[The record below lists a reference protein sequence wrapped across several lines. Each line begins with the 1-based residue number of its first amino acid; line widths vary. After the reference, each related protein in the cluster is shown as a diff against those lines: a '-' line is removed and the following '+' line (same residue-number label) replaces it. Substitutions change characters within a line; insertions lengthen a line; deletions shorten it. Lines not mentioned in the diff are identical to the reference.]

1 MALWARAGG
10 WPLTIAAVCLSMAGF
25 LLHAPP
31 GVAFVLEAVGV
42 ALLARHIGR
51 ATGSLATAHGP
62 QIGALLSAGFGNVVE
77 LMIAIMA
84 LRAGLYDVVKA
95 SIVGSM
101 LANLLLTLGVCMI
114 VGGTRRP
121 FQHFNQAKA
130 GVNSTMLFMAVT
142 GLAVTSVYALRHTV
156 QWRAEALSIGVSTV
170 FLIVYILGL
179 VFSMGTHRAL
189 FTQVEG
195 ESETRRGRMSKR
207 EVRAAWFDLAS
218 ATLLVAPLSDFLV
231 HTVQPLA
238 QGIGLRPDF
247 IGLIFL
253 PLVGA
258 APEFFSAIVLA
269 RRDQMDGSMEIAV
282 GSSLQIALFV
292 APVLVLSG
300 AMMGRLLNLVF
311 TPIELMMMFL
321 AAILTALVSL
331 DGETNWFEGTLV
343 TATYLLFAI
352 LFLFK

>member
-1 MALWARAGG
+1 MRVRVAG
-10 WPLTIAAVCLSMAGF
+10 WPLTVAAVGLSTAGF
-25 LLHAPP
+25 VLHAPP
-31 GVAFVLEAVGV
+31 GAAFVLEALSVS
-42 ALLARHIGR
+42 LLARHIGW
-51 ATGSLATAHGP
+51 ATGSLANAHGP
-62 QIGALLSAGFGNVVE
+62 QIGALLSAAFGNVVE

-114 VGGTRRP
+114 VGGMRRQ
-121 FQHFNQAKA
+121 FQHFNQVKA
-130 GVNSTMLFMAVT
+130 GVNSTMLFTAVA
-142 GLAVTSVYALRHTV
+142 GLAVTSVYALRHGVT
-156 QWRAEALSIGVSTV
+156 WRTEALSIGVSTV
-170 FLIVYILGL
+170 FLVVYILGL

-189 FTQVEG
+189 FTQTEG
-195 ESETRRGRMSKR
+195 EAAPGNRRMSRK
-207 EVRAAWFDLAS
+207 EIKTAWFELAV
-218 ATLLVAPLSDFLV
+218 ATLLVAPQSDLLV

-253 PLVGA
+253 PMVGA
-258 APEFFSAIVLA
+258 APEFFSAIVLS
-269 RRDQMDGSMEIAV
+269 RRNQMEGSMEIAV

-300 AMMGRLLNLVF
+300 ALMARPLNLVF
-311 TPIELMMMFL
+311 TPMEVIMMFL
-321 AAILTALVSL
+321 AAILTSLVSL

-343 TATYLLFAI
+343 TATYLLFAL